1 MEVKEGIK
9 TGGSTG
15 TADLNHFTDKLGIGS
30 ALKSAP
36 SQQTQPAESVGN
48 GPQNSGGLA
57 ASSLGLAQPTTT
69 LGAQNPTINSSMT
82 GGLAG
87 SGYGNIFQ
95 NNQGMQNQYG
105 IIGGAILI

>member
-1 MEVKEGIK
+1 MEAKEGIR

-36 SQQTQPAESVGN
+36 PQQIQPAEAVGN

-57 ASSLGLAQPTTT
+57 ASTLGVAQPVMA
-69 LGAQNPTINSSMT
+69 LGAQNPTLNSSMP

-87 SGYGNIFQ
+87 SGFGNRFQ
-95 NNQGMQNQYG
+95 NNQGMQNQYE
-105 IIGGAILI
+105 IIGGARLI